1 MKSSARCNKAA
12 SLIFITLALAYEGLI
27 SEVPAVVPPPDGGYP
42 GFNTAEGQKALFSIT
57 TGVGNTAIGGLS
69 LFSDTDGSFNT
80 ALGAGTLLFN
90 LGNQN
95 TGDGNRNTAVGTA
108 ALLNNTSG
116 SSNTADGTVA
126 LFSNIQ
132 GVFNTAIGDGA
143 LFSNTNGD
151 NNTAVGAGAL
161 QNAVSSVSN
170 SVFGFDAG
178 FNITG
183 NDNVAVGANAGGGI
197 TGGNL
202 NVCVGGGAGNN
213 GFTFNNNIYIGH
225 DVNPPGPG
233 TESNTIR
240 IGALGFGIAACFIQ
254 GIVGAP
260 NFADTVKIDPAT
272 GQLGDQPSS
281 VRFKK
286 DIDSMGKASEA
297 IFSLRPVT
305 FHYKNDTIKTPQ
317 FGLIAEEVAKVD
329 PALIG
334 VDKEGKPYCVQYD
347 KINAMLLNEFLKEH
361 CKTEEQQ
368 KEIDALKAEL
378 KEQRALIQKVSAR
391 FETSRSAVQL
401 AAENR

>member
-1 MKSSARCNKAA
+1 
-12 SLIFITLALAYEGLI
+12 L
-27 SEVPAVVPPPDGGYP
+27 
-42 GFNTAEGQKALFSIT
+42 
-57 TGVGNTAIGGLS
+57 
-69 LFSDTDGSFNT
+69 
-80 ALGAGTLLFN
+80 
-90 LGNQN
+90 
-95 TGDGNRNTAVGTA
+95 
-108 ALLNNTSG
+108 
-116 SSNTADGTVA
+116 
-126 LFSNIQ
+126 
-132 GVFNTAIGDGA
+132 
-143 LFSNTNGD
+143 NTNLFPGI
-151 NNTAVGAGAL
+151 T
-161 QNAVSSVSN
+161 
-170 SVFGFDAG
+170 
-178 FNITG
+178 TG
-183 NDNVAVGANAGGGI
+183 NDNVAVGPNAGGGI
-197 TGGNL
+197 TSGTL
-202 NVCVGGGAGNN
+202 NVCVGGGAGNSTLTN
-213 GFTFNNNIYIGH
+213 NNNIYIGH

-240 IGALGFGIAACFIQ
+240 IGALALGITTCFIQ

-281 VRFKK
+281 ARFKK

-305 FHYKNDTIKTPQ
+305 FHYKNDTTKTPQ

-361 CKTEEQQ
+361 RKAEGQQ

-378 KEQRALIQKVSAR
+378 KEQKTQIQKISAQ